1 MKRLIEHGRVIDPA
15 SSMDDFLDI
24 LIEDGRIAAMAAPGA
39 FETLKLDAQVS
50 TISAQGCIVCPG
62 LVDMHVHLR
71 EPGEEYKET
80 IATGTKAAAAGGF
93 TAVACMANT
102 RPVNDNQSVTE
113 YILEKARREAVAA
126 VYPVAAM
133 TVGQK
138 GTQLTEMGE
147 LSRLGVKAVSDDGH
161 PVEDALIM
169 RRAMEYAGRFGL
181 TVISHCETTSLS
193 KTGTMHEGW
202 VSTKLGLEGIPAA
215 AEEIMIA
222 REASLAELTGV
233 PIHIAHVSTAGSVEI
248 IRRAKEKGI
257 PITAETAPHYFSL
270 THRAVMGYNTLA
282 KMNPPLRTSADVAA
296 IKQGLHDN
304 VIDAIATD
312 HAPHSILEKD
322 LEFNA
327 AANGIIGLET
337 ALSLTL
343 TLVQTGVLDLSQ
355 ALAKL
360 TCHPADILKIPAGRL
375 VVGGSAD
382 ITIFQPDQPVVV
394 DIQKFASKSR
404 NSPFDG
410 WKLQGK
416 VIMTVFR
423 GQTTYSA

>member
-1 MKRLIEHGRVIDPA
+1 
-15 SSMDDFLDI
+15 
-24 LIEDGRIAAMAAPGA
+24 
-39 FETLKLDAQVS
+39 
-50 TISAQGCIVCPG
+50 
-62 LVDMHVHLR
+62 
-71 EPGEEYKET
+71 
-80 IATGTKAAAAGGF
+80 
-93 TAVACMANT
+93 ACMANT

-161 PVEDALIM
+161 PVADALIM

-193 KTGTMHEGW
+193 KTGVMHEGW

-270 THRAVMGYNTLA
+270 THRAVTGYNTLA

-296 IKQGLHDN
+296 IKQGLQDN

-360 TCHPADILKIPAGRL
+360 TCNPAGILKIPAGRL

-416 VIMTVFR
+416 VIMTLFQ

>member
-24 LIEDGRIAAMAAPGA
+24 LIEDGRIAAMAAPGT
-39 FETLKLDAQVS
+39 FESLKRDAQVS
-50 TISAQGCIVCPG
+50 TISAQGCVVCPG

-113 YILEKARREAVAA
+113 YILEKARQEAVAA
-126 VYPVAAM
+126 VYPVAAI
-133 TVGQK
+133 TVGLK

-181 TVISHCETTSLS
+181 TVISHSETTSLS
-193 KTGTMHEGW
+193 KNGVMHEGW
-202 VSTKLGLEGIPAA
+202 ISTKLGLEAIPAA

-248 IRRAKEKGI
+248 IRRAKDRGI

-296 IKQGLHDN
+296 IKKALQDN

-322 LEFNA
+322 VEFNA

-343 TLVQTGVLDLSQ
+343 ALVQTGVLDLSQ

-360 TCHPADILKIPAGRL
+360 TCNPAGILNIPAGRL
-375 VVGGSAD
+375 IVGGSAD

-394 DIQKFASKSR
+394 DVRNFASKSR

-416 VIMTVFR
+416 VLMTVFQ
-423 GQTTYSA
+423 GQTTYSD